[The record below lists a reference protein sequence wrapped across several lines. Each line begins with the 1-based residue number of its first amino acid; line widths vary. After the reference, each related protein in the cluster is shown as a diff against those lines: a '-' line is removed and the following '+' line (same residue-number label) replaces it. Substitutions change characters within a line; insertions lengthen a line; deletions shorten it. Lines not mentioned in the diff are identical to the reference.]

1 MFGAKSSKSQD
12 RIDCLIGAGTTVD
25 GNVVFRGGL
34 RVDGTVRGNIQAED
48 GKSGTL
54 VISEHASVEGEIRVP
69 HIVVNGLVAGPVHSS
84 EYVELQSKASVT
96 GDVHYNTLEMHLGAV
111 VQGRLVH
118 AAETRSDKIIQLKPA
133 SGD

>member
-25 GNVVFRGGL
+25 GNVAFSGGL
-34 RVDGTVRGNIQAED
+34 RVDGTVRGHIHAEE

-54 VISEHASVEGEIRVP
+54 VISEHACVEGEIRVP
-69 HIVVNGLVAGPVHSS
+69 HIVINGLVAGPVHSS
-84 EYVELQSKASVT
+84 EYVELQAKANVT

-118 AAETRSDKIIQLKPA
+118 LAEAKSDKIIQLKPA